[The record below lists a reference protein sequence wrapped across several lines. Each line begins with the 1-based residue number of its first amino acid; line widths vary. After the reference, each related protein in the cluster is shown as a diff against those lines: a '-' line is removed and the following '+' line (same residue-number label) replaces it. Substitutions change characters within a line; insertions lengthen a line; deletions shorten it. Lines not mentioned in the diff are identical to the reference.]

1 MVILEYYSPETFFQ
15 VNDVYC
21 VGKHHISVS
30 FILTRLRIC
39 DICTWQMVTGPIS
52 PCGDFCS
59 LRQFCTWKK
68 VSEPWKVTWLLWQK
82 RMSFFR
88 VQLAKNLLV
97 VLLESLEGGNILS
110 RTVYITSTRKKTSK
124 KLSFSSSQKCG
135 PSRLGISMSPL
146 SPFSPYVSK
155 SHEFGETENPP
166 GDSVDPK
173 TDSKQTGESPK
184 RNSPSGRYLRGLVS

>member
-1 MVILEYYSPETFFQ
+1 MKSYMIAVTETHEFFQ
-15 VNDVYC
+15 GSIGEKPPGGL
-21 VGKHHISVS
+21 VG
-30 FILTRLRIC
+30 ILGR
-39 DICTWQMVTGPIS
+39 GY
-52 PCGDFCS
+52 
-59 LRQFCTWKK
+59 
-68 VSEPWKVTWLLWQK
+68 
-82 RMSFFR
+82 
-88 VQLAKNLLV
+88 
-97 VLLESLEGGNILS
+97 ILS

-124 KLSFSSSQKCG
+124 KPSFSSSQKCG

-155 SHEFGETENPP
+155 SQEFGETENPP